1 MIARGLTNAQVAA
14 RLDVTVHAVKF
25 HLSHIYQKLGVS
37 NRTAA
42 AVAFQSGGGGATE
55 TNGAG
60 DVLDLSESVTESLR
74 KRVQEAPPV
83 LALPAE
89 RRRSTGAH
97 VLGVQKRRLSSDARC
112 AVEGLAVDA
121 PVDAVAIAAL
131 AALVHRYSGER
142 ALTLALLERQG
153 ANDVPDRE
161 TTVRLIGVDV
171 EPDMTFGELT
181 EDVAMQLAANA
192 IKRRALAQRGPAP
205 PGSGE

>member
-1 MIARGLTNAQVAA
+1 MIARGLTNAEVAA

-42 AVAFQSGGGGATE
+42 AVAFQSGGTGATE

-60 DVLDLSESVTESLR
+60 EVLDLSGSVTESLR
-74 KRVQEAPPV
+74 KRVQEAPPA

-97 VLGVQKRRLSSDARC
+97 VLGMQKRRLSSDARR

-153 ANDVPDRE
+153 ENDVLDRE

-171 EPDMTFGELT
+171 EPDTDLRRAYGGCR
-181 EDVAMQLAANA
+181 NA
-192 IKRRALAQRGPAP
+192 TRGQRHQRRALAQRGPAP